1 MLLIDFHLLLDI
13 AHLKVSCKSLNL
25 DFQKEFDNL
34 VEQTDYIHVSDNNS
48 LEDQNLPLIE
58 GSELSKILVTKDFKG
73 CNFTLEVFGKIND
86 LKTSFNHLEEITAE
100 N

>member
-1 MLLIDFHLLLDI
+1 MLDI

-73 CNFTLEVFGKIND
+73 CDFTLEVFGKIND
-86 LKTSFNHLEEITAE
+86 LKTSFNLLQEITAE